1 MKSGFWRR
9 FLKNL
14 YTYFIFFLLVA
25 FLVTCTTM
33 LFVTVMSDSLNLIP
47 NRESIKE
54 AARVTFFN
62 VIILSTLFA
71 LIDYLR
77 RKLTTERITKQI
89 AEATA
94 SYVKG
99 DFSARIKH
107 KSTLGVDDNL
117 NEIIDSLNTMAEEL
131 SGVETLRSDFISN
144 VSHEMKTPLTV
155 IGNYARLLSLDGI
168 TDERRQEYTQAII
181 RAVKRLS
188 DMMTNILK
196 LNRLENQRIYPK
208 HASFN
213 LSELLLEGMLVYEDE
228 IDRKNITLTAEVD
241 EDISICS
248 DNELISLIIN
258 NLISN
263 AVKFTEAGGGITV
276 SLSEKDGVAE
286 ISVSDTGCG
295 MSAEVGARIFEKFY
309 QGDTSHSTEG
319 NGLGLA
325 LVKRVVD
332 ILGADISVKSTLGVG
347 STFTVRLFGG
357 NNL

>member
-1 MKSGFWRR
+1 MKGGFWRR

-14 YTYFIFFLLVA
+14 YSYFLFFLLVA

-33 LFVTVMSDSLNLIP
+33 LFVTVMSESLNLVP
-47 NRESIKE
+47 DRESIKD
-54 AARVTFFN
+54 AAKVTFLN

-71 LIDYLR
+71 LIDYVR
-77 RKLTTERITKQI
+77 RKLTTERVTKQI

-94 SYVKG
+94 RYVRG
-99 DFSARIKH
+99 DFSVRIKH
-107 KSTLGVDDNL
+107 KSSLGTDDNL
-117 NEIIDSLNTMAEEL
+117 NEIISSLNTMAEEL
-131 SGVETLRSDFISN
+131 SGVETLRGDFISN
-144 VSHEMKTPLTV
+144 VSHEMKTPLSV
-155 IGNYARLLSLDGI
+155 IASYARLLSLDGI
-168 TDERRQEYTQAII
+168 TDEQRREYTQAIM
-181 RAVKRLS
+181 RATKRLS

-196 LNRLENQRIYPK
+196 LNRLENQRIYPTYK
-208 HASFN
+208 SFN
-213 LSELLLEGMLVYEDE
+213 LSELLLESILAYEDE
-228 IDRKNITLTAEVD
+228 IDRRNIALTLEVG
-241 EDISICS
+241 EDIYICS
-248 DNELISLIIN
+248 DSELISLIIS

-263 AVKFTEAGGGITV
+263 AIKFTEAGGSISV
-276 SLSEKDGVAE
+276 SLTEADGGAE

-332 ILGADISVKSTLGVG
+332 ILGADISVNSTLGVG

-357 NNL
+357 DNL